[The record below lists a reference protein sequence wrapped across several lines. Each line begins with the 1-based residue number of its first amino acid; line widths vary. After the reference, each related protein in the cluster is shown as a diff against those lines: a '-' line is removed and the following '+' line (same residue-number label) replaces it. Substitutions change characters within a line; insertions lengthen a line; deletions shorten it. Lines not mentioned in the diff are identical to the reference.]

1 MRFWACTHEEEGLG
15 APAEASSESASPS
28 ASTSSTAAAGHVTA
42 LVLAVGSPGGP
53 APGRVRGSRAGIAH
67 RSLDD
72 LGDRPRAAWCSRADR
87 YEDDVDDGVFVD
99 ELLVVAGDLEPE
111 SPLRRNLLVNDKW
124 RRLFD
129 KFDPEGFGEIPW
141 ADFLAALEDP
151 EFLHQVGPAK
161 REILTAKAH
170 RSHTSAITFDD
181 FVAVVSQC

>member
-1 MRFWACTHEEEGLG
+1 MEKIRF
-15 APAEASSESASPS
+15 SS
-28 ASTSSTAAAGHVTA
+28 
-42 LVLAVGSPGGP
+42 GP
-53 APGRVRGSRAGIAH
+53 AGSRSGIAH

-111 SPLRRNLLVNDKW
+111 SPLRRNLLVND
-124 RRLFD
+124 
-129 KFDPEGFGEIPW
+129 FDPEGFGEIPW